1 MIRQL
6 LIDPYQLGF
15 MRRALLQVL
24 LLGVVG
30 GVVGVHVLLRRLTF
44 LTEALQH
51 TIFPG
56 LAVAFAAGQSL
67 LVGAVTAAAV
77 TIVLLAF
84 LTTRLRIDQ
93 DAGLAVLIATF
104 FALGVVI
111 VSRRTGYTSDLNQLL
126 FGRILDVDRRQVLET
141 AVIGLVVLVLVAV
154 AHRQLVLVAFDRAQA
169 EALGY
174 RVVVLDLLLN
184 AAVAAT
190 VVVAVRA
197 VGTVLMVAFVVTP
210 AASARLLGRSVAATM
225 AIAVALAGVLG
236 WVGLSA
242 SFEASVN
249 RGLRLASGATVVAAF
264 TVGFCLIGMGTHL
277 ARRIAARPSQAQAAP

>member
-6 LIDPYQLGF
+6 LVDPYQLGF
-15 MRRALLQVL
+15 MRRALLEVL
-24 LLGVVG
+24 LLGLVG

-51 TIFPG
+51 TVFPG

-67 LVGAVTAAAV
+67 LLGAVTAAAV

-84 LTTRLRIDQ
+84 LTTRLRVDQ

-104 FALGVVI
+104 FAFGVVI

-126 FGRILDVDRRQVLET
+126 FGRILDVDRRQLVET
-141 AVIGLVVLVLVAV
+141 AVIVVLVLVLVAV
-154 AHRQLVLVAFDRAQA
+154 AHKQLVLAAFDRAQA

-210 AASARLLGRSVAATM
+210 AASARLLGRSVTATM
-225 AIAVALAGVLG
+225 ALAVALAGVLG

-249 RGLRLASGATVVAAF
+249 HGVRLASGATVVAAF
-264 TVGFCLIGMGTHL
+264 TVGFCLIGTGVHL
-277 ARRIAARPSQAQAAP
+277 ARRIGARRGPAQAAP

>member
-15 MRRALLQVL
+15 MRRALFEVL
-24 LLGVVG
+24 LLGLLG

-51 TIFPG
+51 TVFPG
-56 LAVAFAAGQSL
+56 LAVAFALGQSL
-67 LVGAVTAAAV
+67 LLGAVVAAAV
-77 TIVLLAF
+77 TIVLLAV
-84 LTTRLRIDQ
+84 LTSRLRVDQ

-104 FALGVVI
+104 FALGVVV

-126 FGRILDVDRRQVLET
+126 FGRILDVDRRQVIET
-141 AVIGLVVLVLVAV
+141 ALIAGIVLVLVAV
-154 AHRQLVLVAFDRAQA
+154 AHRQLVMVAFDRAHA

-174 RVVVLDLLLN
+174 RVVVLDVLLN
-184 AAVAAT
+184 VAVAAT

-210 AASARLLGRSVAATM
+210 AASARLLGRSTAATM
-225 AIAVALAGVLG
+225 AIAVLLASLLG
-236 WVGLSA
+236 WIGLSA

-249 RGLRLASGATVVAAF
+249 RGVRLASGASVVAAF
-264 TVGFCLIGMGTHL
+264 TVGFCLMGAGCHL
-277 ARRIAARPSQAQAAP
+277 ARWIGSRRGVTEAAR

>member
-15 MRRALLQVL
+15 MRRALIEVL
-24 LLGVVG
+24 LLGVLG

-51 TIFPG
+51 TVFPG
-56 LAVAFAAGQSL
+56 IAVAFATSQSL
-67 LVGAVTAAAV
+67 LLGAVVAAAV
-77 TIVLLAF
+77 TIVLLAI
-84 LTTRLRIDQ
+84 LTNRLHVDQ

-111 VSRRTGYTSDLNQLL
+111 VSRRTGYTADLNQLL
-126 FGRILDVDRRQVLET
+126 FGRILDVDRRQVIET
-141 AVIGLVVLVLVAV
+141 ALIASVVLVLVAV
-154 AHRQLVLVAFDRAQA
+154 AHTQLVMVAFDRAHA
-169 EALGY
+169 EALGW
-174 RVVVLDLLLN
+174 RVFVLDLLLN
-184 AAVAAT
+184 AAVACT

-210 AASARLLGRSVAATM
+210 AAAARLLGRSVVATM
-225 AIAVALAGVLG
+225 AIAAGLACVLG

-249 RGLRLASGATVVAAF
+249 RGMRLASGATVVAAF
-264 TVGFCLIGMGTHL
+264 TIGFCLIGAGSHL
-277 ARRIAARPSQAQAAP
+277 ARRLGGRRRPAGAGP